1 MLLCYTNNTTKVY
14 LSKLFKIS
22 FLLSSLYLDYLLS
35 SQVRHNCVM
44 KSYGNYLGLLLN
56 AHCVECR
63 LRDISLFFESEE
75 SRRKSSL
82 LSYNLD
88 GSLFQ
93 GTSCCSLECQTQ
105 DKCESMENQLLPCLN
120 NYASFKI
127 FTRHSMMI
135 TIMQGNKQWHIQHQS
150 NI

>member
-1 MLLCYTNNTTKVY
+1 
-14 LSKLFKIS
+14 
-22 FLLSSLYLDYLLS
+22 
-35 SQVRHNCVM
+35 M

-88 GSLFQ
+88 GSLF
-93 GTSCCSLECQTQ
+93 
-105 DKCESMENQLLPCLN
+105 
-120 NYASFKI
+120 
-127 FTRHSMMI
+127 
-135 TIMQGNKQWHIQHQS
+135 
-150 NI
+150 